1 MSYRNDRKPAM
12 EEYMSTKVK
21 IGAIVGGILLVLF
34 GLFVVFVGIPEA
46 KERAATRERFA
57 PFMEEFTNSS
67 QFHESDGEAYIIGKI
82 AVINKT
88 ESDLDDTHFSY
99 KLDELRAASPED
111 VGTIVWLE
119 CKEQLRGTYD
129 SGSKGYRW
137 ACDVTT
143 IDKGE
148 GVIVGQEKIYGDDPP
163 DSKRSRGDWH
173 GSRPTDNIIAYIAEL
188 PTN

>member
-1 MSYRNDRKPAM
+1 
-12 EEYMSTKVK
+12 MSTKVK
-21 IGAIVGGILLVLF
+21 IGAIVGGVLLVLF
-34 GLFVVFVGIPEA
+34 GLLVVFVGIPEA
-46 KERAATRERFA
+46 NRRAEARERFA
-57 PFMEEFTNSS
+57 PFMGEFTDDS
-67 QFHESDGEAYIIGKI
+67 QFHEADGEAYVTGKL
-82 AVINKT
+82 AVIDMAEN
-88 ESDLDDTHFSY
+88 DLDDTHFNY
-99 KLDELRAASPED
+99 KLDELRAASPEE

-137 ACDVTT
+137 ACGVTT

-148 GVIVGQEKIYGDDPP
+148 GAIVGQETIYGEDPP

-173 GSRPTDNIIAYIAEL
+173 GSRPTDDIIAYITEL